1 MKIRTRVRRWV
12 IFAIVV
18 PLFPML
24 FAALLKL
31 GLGKGLD
38 YQSLL
43 SGTELYILSVTIL
56 ASTKNDLDNSQA
68 DFSQFRV
75 YNVLTELLFLSI
87 ILIGMMFAAVYI
99 NEHVQDFGMH
109 KPFVAN
115 AGIALG
121 IVASVICIALQ
132 AILFVAEKVDE
143 KVDERSQS

>member
-1 MKIRTRVRRWV
+1 MKVTTKVRRWV
-12 IFAIVV
+12 IFSIVV
-18 PLFPML
+18 PLLPMI
-24 FAALLKL
+24 FAGILKL
-31 GLGKGLD
+31 GQGSGLE

-43 SGTELYILSVTIL
+43 GGTELYILSVTVL

-68 DFSQFRV
+68 DFSRFRV

-99 NEHVQDFGMH
+99 NEHVQDFGMQ
-109 KPFVAN
+109 KPFIAN

-121 IVASVICIALQ
+121 IVASVICVPLQ

-143 KVDERSQS
+143 RSQS

>member
-1 MKIRTRVRRWV
+1 MMKTRTRVRRWV
-12 IFAIVV
+12 VFAIVV
-18 PLFPML
+18 PLLPML

-31 GLGKGLD
+31 GQGQGLD

-56 ASTKNDLDNSQA
+56 ASTKNDLDNSLA
-68 DFSQFRV
+68 DFSKFLV

-99 NEHVQDFGMH
+99 SEHVQDFGMQ
-109 KPFVAN
+109 KSFIAN

-121 IVASVICIALQ
+121 IMATVICVALQ
-132 AILFVAEKVDE
+132 AILFVAERVD
-143 KVDERSQS
+143 VGSAD